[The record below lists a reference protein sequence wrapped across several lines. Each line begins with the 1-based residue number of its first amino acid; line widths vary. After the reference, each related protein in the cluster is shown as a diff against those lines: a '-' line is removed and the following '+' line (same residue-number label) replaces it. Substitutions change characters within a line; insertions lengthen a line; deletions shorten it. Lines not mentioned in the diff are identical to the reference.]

1 MKAIRIGICALVAF
15 AVVAFGGVE
24 PSGKAILEIGA
35 AILLVW
41 WAILVLRER
50 VAEIR
55 WNWLYLPLAGLGAC
69 GIAQYVL
76 GLSVYP
82 YLTKFDLLLWSSYFL
97 LAFLAVQAFRTVEQA
112 KQFVWFLAT
121 LAFAVSL
128 FAIIQHFTFNGKLY
142 WFVKLPQGDV
152 PFGPYV
158 NHNHFAGFLE
168 LALPPG
174 LALLLFS
181 GVPREKRILLWLFV
195 VASIGALLLSA
206 SRGGILGFLFGF
218 LVLLVFAGL
227 FAKRRYAGAIA
238 GLVVL
243 LSLGAIVWL
252 GAHHTIERF
261 EKMTVASESGPD
273 GRLTFYQ
280 GALRII
286 RANPWLGTGV
296 GTFETIYPRY
306 ETEYSGDVIV
316 NHAHDDYLEL
326 LADTGLA
333 GGFCIFLFIVLIY
346 GRGLT
351 NLRSSE
357 TRLERAI
364 TAGSLAACSA
374 LLLHSFVDFNFHIP
388 SNALIFLLLA
398 SVATSRMQESQETRR
413 PAREDDDA
421 EAETLRRAVLHGH
434 VPIPQ

>member
-1 MKAIRIGICALVAF
+1 MKAIRIGVYLLVAF

-35 AILLVW
+35 AVLLAW
-41 WAILVLRER
+41 WAMLAVRRRE
-50 VAEIR
+50 AEIH
-55 WNWLYLPLAGLGAC
+55 WNWLYLPLLALGAC
-69 GIAQYVL
+69 GIAQYAF

-82 YLTKFDLLLWSSYFL
+82 YLTKFDLLLWSAYFL
-97 LAFLAVQAFRTVEQA
+97 LAFLAVQSFRTVEQA

-181 GVPREKRILLWLFV
+181 SVPREKRILLGLFSV
-195 VASIGALLLSA
+195 VSIGALLLSA
-206 SRGGILGFLFGF
+206 SRGGIFGFLFGF

-227 FAKRRYAGAIA
+227 FAKRRHAGAIA
-238 GLVVL
+238 GIVVVM
-243 LSLGAIVWL
+243 SLAAIVWL
-252 GAHHTIERF
+252 GANHTIERF

-306 ETEYSGDVIV
+306 ETEYSGDILI
-316 NHAHDDYLEL
+316 NHAHNDYLEL

-333 GGFCIFLFIVLIY
+333 GGFSIFLFIVLLY
-346 GRGLT
+346 WRGLA
-351 NLRSSE
+351 NLRSSG

-388 SNALIFLLLA
+388 SNALLFLLLA
-398 SVATSRMQESQETRR
+398 FTGTSGMQEPQQARRTTR
-413 PAREDDDA
+413 EIGDA
-421 EAETLRRAVLHGH
+421 EKASLSRAEARGYA
-434 VPIPQ
+434 PIPQ